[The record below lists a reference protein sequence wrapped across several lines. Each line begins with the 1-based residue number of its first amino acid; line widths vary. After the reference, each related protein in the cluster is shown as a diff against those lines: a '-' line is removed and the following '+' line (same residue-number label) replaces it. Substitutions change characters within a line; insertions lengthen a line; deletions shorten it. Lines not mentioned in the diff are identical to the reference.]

1 MVFKIAVSI
10 TDIVLFTV
18 NQEHSESCCL
28 IGQYNYFTTSHI
40 TGWLKINE
48 WLPHTGCCFL
58 VSVSTENY
66 FFFKSNKHLILITVN
81 VL

>member
-10 TDIVLFTV
+10 TDIALFTV

-48 WLPHTGCCFL
+48 WLPHT
-58 VSVSTENY
+58 
-66 FFFKSNKHLILITVN
+66 
-81 VL
+81 